1 MPLVTSHTSITRK
14 LSLLILRAWKV
25 SSGTAITAAI
35 DVSLKSEMKLLPRLG
50 SALRSAIGR
59 MTQSAIARPG
69 QSDRA
74 GGLERALRND
84 QDRRAERLGQVGAG
98 IDGEHRRE
106 GVGVAEADSV
116 LRQRE
121 EREEREHQ
129 DRHVA
134 DEADIEASTSARAGL
149 PPNTAA

>member
-1 MPLVTSHTSITRK
+1 MPLVTSQTSMTRK

-50 SALRSAIGR
+50 RALRSAIGR
-59 MTQSAIARPG
+59 TTQSAMPVPVSPIE
-69 QSDRA
+69 RA
-74 GGLERALRND
+74 GLEDALRDD

-98 IDGEHRRE
+98 VDGEHRRE
-106 GVGVAEADSV
+106 GVGVAEADAV

-121 EREEREHQ
+121 EGEEREHQ
-129 DRHVA
+129 DRHIA
-134 DEADIEASTSARAGL
+134 DEADIER
-149 PPNTAA
+149 